1 MLQSNRYQL
10 QQMSYLQFAEKP
22 RHVPEC
28 LRDLTAMYDAIA
40 VPDLYQV
47 SNQHKP
53 SVEYLPCKASRRV
66 WLCLKDTAAAVT
78 ASKQQL
84 QILLTSSACQA

>member
-1 MLQSNRYQL
+1 MWAQSNRYQL
-10 QQMSYLQFAEKP
+10 QQMSYMQFETKP

-47 SNQHKP
+47 RCRMSFHLFRLLIACRQCRMPVRITCVLGWHRP
-53 SVEYLPCKASRRV
+53 EAG
-66 WLCLKDTAAAVT
+66 LCTALLLAAA
-78 ASKQQL
+78 
-84 QILLTSSACQA
+84 

>member
-1 MLQSNRYQL
+1 
-10 QQMSYLQFAEKP
+10 MSYLQFAEKP

-47 SNQHKP
+47 SDQHKA
-53 SVEYLPCKASRRV
+53 SVKFLPCKASRRV
-66 WLCLKDTAAAVT
+66 WLCLSDTAAVVT
-78 ASKQQL
+78 ASKYQL
-84 QILLTSSACQA
+84 QILLTS